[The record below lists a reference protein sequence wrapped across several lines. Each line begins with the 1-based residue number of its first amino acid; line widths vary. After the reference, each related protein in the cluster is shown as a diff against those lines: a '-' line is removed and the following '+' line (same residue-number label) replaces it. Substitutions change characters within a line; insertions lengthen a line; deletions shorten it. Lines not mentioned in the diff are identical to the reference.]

1 VRPEPSRLHRGRQH
15 LWLLPLTVIF
25 LWLAASAPARST
37 AQPTAQSALRFFG
50 AGAAEPGRV
59 RIPLGPI
66 NAGRITA
73 SAPVNVSGDFTIEFW
88 MKASAADNPA
98 PACPNGWYYGHIII
112 DRDVDGAGDYGDYG
126 IALCDGRLAAGVSV
140 GEDDR
145 QLVSSV
151 VVTDGQWRHIALTRS
166 DGGRI
171 ALFVDG
177 APAGSTEGPGGRIDY
192 RIDRATGQPD
202 SDPYLVLG
210 AEKHG
215 YPGSYHYSGLLDDLR
230 ISNVARYSGPF
241 SPPAG
246 PHPLDAQTVAL
257 YRFDEGSGT
266 FIGDSSDATGGPSH
280 GTLMV
285 SGNPAGPV
293 WSNDTPFTSAAT
305 APTATAGVETAP
317 SENSGPLEAATT
329 IAATPVSPIIT
340 VVPIQSAPLVPTES
354 ASPTASAQPTEQP
367 APVVTTA
374 AHASTVADE
383 RSSAITEAPP
393 PASGICILVLAWIV
407 VAIMMGI
414 AIIARLRRRMRRL

>member
-1 VRPEPSRLHRGRQH
+1 MQPEPSWLHRAREH
-15 LWLLPLTVIF
+15 LWLLTLTVVF
-25 LWLAASAPARST
+25 LWLAASATASST
-37 AQPTAQSALRFFG
+37 AQPTAQSSLRFFG
-50 AGAAEPGRV
+50 AGIAEPGRV
-59 RIPLGPI
+59 RVPLGPI

-145 QLVSSV
+145 QLVGDV
-151 VVTDGQWRHIALTRS
+151 VVTDGQWHHIALTRS

-177 APAGSTEGPGGRIDY
+177 APAGSTEGPDGRVDY
-192 RIDRATGQPD
+192 RVDRPTRQPD

-241 SPPAG
+241 SRPAE

-257 YRFDEGSGT
+257 YRFDEGAGA
-266 FIGDSSDATGGPSH
+266 FIGDSSNATGGPSH
-280 GTLMV
+280 GTLIV
-285 SGNPAGPV
+285 RGSPAGPV
-293 WSNDTPFTSAAT
+293 WSSDTPFTSVAT
-305 APTATAGVETAP
+305 APTTPGGVETAL
-317 SENSGPLEAATT
+317 SENSE
-329 IAATPVSPIIT
+329 
-340 VVPIQSAPLVPTES
+340 
-354 ASPTASAQPTEQP
+354 
-367 APVVTTA
+367 
-374 AHASTVADE
+374 
-383 RSSAITEAPP
+383 
-393 PASGICILVLAWIV
+393 
-407 VAIMMGI
+407 
-414 AIIARLRRRMRRL
+414 

>member
-1 VRPEPSRLHRGRQH
+1 MQPQPSRLPRGRQH
-15 LWLLPLTVIF
+15 LWLLPLAVIF

-50 AGAAEPGRV
+50 ASATEPGRV

-177 APAGSTEGPGGRIDY
+177 APAGSTEGPGGRVDY
-192 RIDRATGQPD
+192 RVDRATGQPD

-241 SPPAG
+241 STPVG

-266 FIGDSSDATGGPSH
+266 FIGDNSDAIGGPSH